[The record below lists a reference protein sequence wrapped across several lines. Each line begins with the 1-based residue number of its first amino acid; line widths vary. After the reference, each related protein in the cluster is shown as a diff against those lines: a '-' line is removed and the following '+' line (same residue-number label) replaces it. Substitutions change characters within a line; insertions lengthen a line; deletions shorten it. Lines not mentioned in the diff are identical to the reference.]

1 MLKMENNLKIEGY
14 ELLSQKVYQV
24 LKTEIVE
31 ALKRKDSEQ
40 ADRLSRIHIDNVLIN
55 ILENE
60 IKEEI
65 KIKRREIKS
74 RQIKGKIKE
83 VFLRANYHINLD
95 LMNRLT
101 EALKEDELN
110 DENVIVD
117 AFDPRVVE
125 RESEAVAKAAIESG
139 VARI

>member
-1 MLKMENNLKIEGY
+1 MR
-14 ELLSQKVYQV
+14 
-24 LKTEIVE
+24 
-31 ALKRKDSEQ
+31 LKRK
-40 ADRLSRIHIDNVLIN
+40 
-55 ILENE
+55 
-60 IKEEI
+60 IKM
-65 KIKRREIKS
+65 REIES

-83 VFLRANYHINLD
+83 LFLRANYHMNLD

-110 DENVIVD
+110 DENVIAN

>member
-1 MLKMENNLKIEGY
+1 MR
-14 ELLSQKVYQV
+14 
-24 LKTEIVE
+24 
-31 ALKRKDSEQ
+31 LKRK
-40 ADRLSRIHIDNVLIN
+40 
-55 ILENE
+55 
-60 IKEEI
+60 IKM
-65 KIKRREIKS
+65 REIES

-83 VFLRANYHINLD
+83 LFLRANYHMNLD

-110 DENVIVD
+110 DENVIAN

-125 RESEAVAKAAIESG
+125 RESEAVAQAAIESG

>member
-1 MLKMENNLKIEGY
+1 MR
-14 ELLSQKVYQV
+14 
-24 LKTEIVE
+24 
-31 ALKRKDSEQ
+31 LKRK
-40 ADRLSRIHIDNVLIN
+40 
-55 ILENE
+55 
-60 IKEEI
+60 I

-83 VFLRANYHINLD
+83 VFLRANYHKNLD

-101 EALKEDELN
+101 EALKEDKLN
-110 DENVIVD
+110 DDNVIVD